1 MLHTMIDQDRSQPL
15 KLFSSDGTVTAI
27 RSPIR
32 SSILFLLCDEGEVSF
47 ARIMEYTGLSK
58 STVSVH
64 VNSLIEAGLIAARV
78 VPGDARK
85 KRYFLTSSH
94 VGEIVGGQKTGKDE
108 FRELLRQC
116 YIKYDNVDYRQIIPH
131 IIQIAL
137 MEAGVQID
145 PIMMRGGM
153 ILGESISQY
162 LVAESLEKTL
172 EHLTRFWTRYSLG
185 EMHVRS
191 MNPLRL
197 EIYKCYEC
205 MVLPKSNKGCCV
217 ISKGIL
223 LAVFRA
229 FYKQD
234 VVVEEI
240 ECMAQGFPACCFEI
254 TEPERRPESLPED
267 MEPV

>member
-1 MLHTMIDQDRSQPL
+1 MIEPDHHQPL
-15 KLFSSDGTVTAI
+15 KLFSSEGTVTAI

-32 SSILFLLCDEGEVSF
+32 NSILFLLRDEGEVSF

-64 VNSLIEAGLIAARV
+64 VNSLINAGLIAART

-85 KRYFLTSSH
+85 KQYFLTSSH
-94 VGEIVGGQKTGKDE
+94 VGDIVPCQQTGNNE
-108 FRELLRQC
+108 FRELIRQC

-145 PIMMRGGM
+145 PIMIRGGE
-153 ILGESISQY
+153 ILGESVSLY
-162 LVAESLEKTL
+162 LVTDSLEKTI
-172 EHLTRFWTRYSLG
+172 ENVIRFWSRYSLG
-185 EMHVRS
+185 EMRIRS
-191 MNPLRL
+191 IHPLRL

-205 MVLPKSNKGCCV
+205 MVLPKSTKGCCV

-223 LAVFRA
+223 QAVFRA
-229 FYKQD
+229 YYKQN
-234 VVVEEI
+234 VAAEEI
-240 ECMAQGFPACCFEI
+240 ECMTQGYSACCFEI
-254 TEPERRPESLPED
+254 VMLETAEQTTES
-267 MEPV
+267 